1 MLRRLSEGGVDFVVI
16 GGIALIAHGSARAT
30 RDLDIVFAPD
40 RPNLE
45 RLAQVLID
53 IGARLRG
60 VDENV
65 PFIPDAPTLD
75 KVDLLTLDTRLGWLD
90 VHRRPAGAPPYRTL
104 RKRAE
109 RVDFGDYS
117 VLVASPGDLRAMKR
131 SAGRQIDIVDL
142 DYLEAIIRLRGSG

>member
-1 MLRRLSEGGVDFVVI
+1 MLRRLSEAEVDYVVI
-16 GGIALIAHGSARAT
+16 GGIALIAHGSARLT

-40 RPNLE
+40 RPNLD
-45 RLAQVLID
+45 RLGRVLVEL
-53 IGARLRG
+53 GARLRG

-65 PFIPDAPTLD
+65 PFAADAATLAKID
-75 KVDLLTLDTRLGWLD
+75 VLTLVTPLGWLD
-90 VHRRPAGAPPYRTL
+90 LHRRPAGAPPYRTL

-117 VLVASPGDLRAMKR
+117 VLIASPEDLRAMKR